1 MIRALLLSLGLLAAL
16 PALAQDAATAPA
28 APQEKVVAGLSEN
41 QIAIT
46 ATFNGS
52 DILVFGAVKR
62 DAPAPGSAPLQVIVT
77 LEGPPNPVDISRK
90 GHVWGI
96 WINTQ
101 RVRVT
106 SAPAFYA
113 IATSGPLKDVLSQ
126 TEDLRY
132 KITIPQAIQDTGV
145 ASQVPDGEAFIDAL
159 IRIRKDQ
166 GLYVLDQGTVAV
178 EQSTLFHTDIKLPA
192 NLTEGLYKARIF
204 LTRNGQVVDVHQ
216 TDIRVRKT
224 GLERW
229 LYELATNQ
237 PPIYGLLSL
246 LIAIAAGWL
255 ASAVF
260 RLVKR

>member
-1 MIRALLLSLGLLAAL
+1 MIRALILSLGLLAAL
-16 PALAQDAATAPA
+16 PAVAETAAPA
-28 APQEKVVAGLSEN
+28 VPPPEQVVAGLSEN

-62 DAPAPGSAPLQVIVT
+62 QTPPPDGAPLQVIVT

-96 WINTQ
+96 WINTE
-101 RVRVT
+101 RARVT

-113 IATSGPLKDVLSQ
+113 IATSGPLNQVLSQ

-145 ASQVPDGEAFIDAL
+145 ASQVPDGEAFINAL

-178 EQSTLFHTDIKLPA
+178 EQATVFHTDIRLPA

-204 LTRNGQVVDVHQ
+204 LTRNGQVVDVHN
-216 TDIRVRKT
+216 TDIRVRKM

-229 LYELATNQ
+229 LYELAKNQ
-237 PPIYGLLSL
+237 PPVYGLLSL
-246 LIAIAAGWL
+246 VIAIAAGWL

-260 RLVKR
+260 RLAKR

>member
-1 MIRALLLSLGLLAAL
+1 MIRALILSLGLLAAL
-16 PALAQDAATAPA
+16 PAVAETAAPA
-28 APQEKVVAGLSEN
+28 VPPPEQVVAGLSEN

-62 DAPAPGSAPLQVIVT
+62 QTPPPDGAPLQVIVT

-101 RVRVT
+101 TVRLNA
-106 SAPAFYA
+106 APAFYA
-113 IATSGPLKDVLSQ
+113 VATSGPLSDVLSH
-126 TEDLRY
+126 TDDLRY
-132 KITIPQAIQDTGV
+132 KITIPQAIEDIGTAHQAAD
-145 ASQVPDGEAFIDAL
+145 APAFVDAL
-159 IRIRKDQ
+159 VRIRQ
-166 GLYVLDQGTVAV
+166 AEGLYVVDQNAVTV
-178 EQSTLFHTDIKLPA
+178 EQSTLFHADLKLPA
-192 NLTEGLYKARIF
+192 NLIEGIYKARIF
-204 LTRNGQVVDVHQ
+204 ITRDGKVIAEHQSDVL
-216 TDIRVRKT
+216 VRKI

-229 LYELATNQ
+229 LYRLAQDQ
-237 PPIYGLLSL
+237 PPVYGLLSL
-246 LIAIAAGWL
+246 VIAIAAGWL